1 MRVGDYEYRT
11 ETLGSLRDS
20 KRVSKL
26 ISKLGR
32 DGWELVDK
40 QEGGILFGRA
50 RMTFRRL
57 VSVPTIS
64 SVPVDVSTPIENR
77 MAEDLERLEV
87 QRATGQIDDVEY
99 QRRRRV
105 LGM

>member
-1 MRVGDYEYRT
+1 MSEYEYRT

-50 RMTFRRL
+50 RMTFRRPTA
-57 VSVPTIS
+57 VPVVV
-64 SVPVDVSTPIENR
+64 SVPVDASTSSENR
-77 MAEDLERLEV
+77 MAEEFERLQV
-87 QRATGQIDDVEY
+87 QFTTGQIDASEY
-99 QRRRRV
+99 QRRILALSV
-105 LGM
+105 